1 MLVLARRL
9 NERILIPAIGASVQ
23 VVGIQGGIVR
33 LGIEAPAEI
42 KVFREE
48 VVRDGR
54 SDAKAD
60 TAPPRRED
68 LRQRLTETVDELSA
82 LRQQLRGKLP
92 AAAAAALFRIDR
104 DLGELARRMGRA
116 PGDDVAP
123 GTTLSV
129 PAGR

>member
-9 NERILIPAIGASVQ
+9 NERILIPAIQAAIQ
-23 VVGIQGGIVR
+23 VVGIQGNIVR

-48 VVRDGR
+48 VVQDGR
-54 SDAKAD
+54 PDAPAGD
-60 TAPPRRED
+60 APPRRED
-68 LRQRLTETVDELSA
+68 LRQRLADSADELSA
-82 LRQQLRGKLP
+82 LRRQLRGKLP

-104 DLGELARRMGRA
+104 DLTELARRLRPSA
-116 PGDDVAP
+116 GDDVAP

-129 PAGR
+129 PAAR

>member
-9 NERILIPAIGASVQ
+9 NERILIPAIQAAIQ

-33 LGIEAPAEI
+33 LGIEAPADV

-48 VVRDGR
+48 VVPDGR
-54 SDAKAD
+54 PDTPPAD
-60 TAPPRRED
+60 APPRRED
-68 LRQRLTETVDELSA
+68 LRQRLAESADELSA
-82 LRQQLRGKLP
+82 LRRQLRGKLP

-104 DLGELARRMGRA
+104 ELTELARRMRRPA
-116 PGDDVAP
+116 DDVSP

-129 PAGR
+129 PAAR